1 MKKLVLID
9 SDGTLRRTDGTF
21 SEKAKQVIKKL
32 VDNGHYI
39 VICTGRP
46 RYHTEEIMREVGTSP
61 IIISNNGADI
71 YNIDTKE
78 EIGFL
83 YMNKTECY
91 KLIDYAFLNDIRL
104 IISTGY
110 TEFVTKEIRNS
121 NQVTLDFNNYKEQLK
136 NKEIFQC
143 LVVDENTTKLNK
155 MKELVFNGN
164 NLELKNGNTTNK
176 IDNLDWFT
184 IGNINATKGNA
195 LITLSN
201 YLNIKVEDTIAIG
214 NDYND
219 ISMLKEAGFSVCVDN
234 ALEEVKEYADYI
246 TLSNDDDGVAV
257 VLEKILEGEL

>member
-1 MKKLVLID
+1 
-9 SDGTLRRTDGTF
+9 
-21 SEKAKQVIKKL
+21 
-32 VDNGHYI
+32 
-39 VICTGRP
+39 
-46 RYHTEEIMREVGTSP
+46 
-61 IIISNNGADI
+61 
-71 YNIDTKE
+71 
-78 EIGFL
+78 
-83 YMNKTECY
+83 
-91 KLIDYAFLNDIRL
+91 
-104 IISTGY
+104 
-110 TEFVTKEIRNS
+110 
-121 NQVTLDFNNYKEQLK
+121 
-136 NKEIFQC
+136 
-143 LVVDENTTKLNK
+143 

-246 TLSNDDDGVAV
+246 TLSNDDDGVAI
-257 VLEKILEGEL
+257 VLEKILKGEL